1 MRATIMLANIAAI
14 STLLGMFLIEKD
26 MSLVL
31 MAFSLLG
38 LGLLGEVAAN
48 EQESFDKAYMC
59 HYYDYVIQKNK
70 DGNYCHAVYENYK
83 AGGLNNL
90 KAYAR
95 MQKDID
101 GFEAGTLYKEVNV
114 KPTLVT
120 RVLMTKVG
128 GAK

>member
-1 MRATIMLANIAAI
+1 MRVVITAAVVTVVSALLAMCIYQQDI
-14 STLLGMFLIEKD
+14 SFA
-26 MSLVL
+26 L
-31 MAFSLLG
+31 MAFALVV
-38 LGLLGEVAAN
+38 LGLLGGVAAN
-48 EQESFDKAYMC
+48 EQESFDKAYVC

-95 MQKDID
+95 MQKDIE
-101 GFEAGTLYKEVNV
+101 GFEVGTLYKEVNV

>member
-1 MRATIMLANIAAI
+1 MRATIMLANIATI
-14 STLLGMFLIEKD
+14 VFLFGMFLIEKD
-26 MSLVL
+26 INFAF
-31 MAFSLLG
+31 MAFALVV

-95 MQKDID
+95 MQKDIE
-101 GFEAGTLYKEVNV
+101 GFEVGTLYKEVNV